1 MSLYDGQSND
11 HSYAGPGAKRR
22 RCEKRR
28 RRERLDPTETS
39 ERKPKPYQ
47 HRTPTNERAAQEDN
61 TIKVTAKGAKHR
73 ITLLT
78 LQHESFFDICDRL
91 RNEGFGDLTNVL
103 ISHQRDI
110 VRHVLRVM
118 IDENLI
124 TQKAIDECRKQS
136 QANYRSRFKRKS
148 DIG

>member
-1 MSLYDGQSND
+1 
-11 HSYAGPGAKRR
+11 
-22 RCEKRR
+22 
-28 RRERLDPTETS
+28 
-39 ERKPKPYQ
+39 
-47 HRTPTNERAAQEDN
+47 
-61 TIKVTAKGAKHR
+61 VTAKGAKHR
-73 ITLLT
+73 ITLLS

-110 VRHVLRVM
+110 VSPVLRVI

-124 TQKAIDECRKQS
+124 TQKAIDEYRKQS
-136 QANYRSRFKRKS
+136 QASYRSRFKRKS